1 MGVIV
6 MVDQICEA
14 GSADMQ
20 LDRASQKS
28 RMDLKQLAKKG
39 DVKSA
44 RILARELVRANKQR
58 DRLISSQ
65 ARVKSVQMQL
75 QHQLCRLAFFGR

>member
-1 MGVIV
+1 MGVVV

-14 GSADMQ
+14 GSPDMQ

-75 QHQLCRLAFFGR
+75 QHQLCTLAFFAC